1 MTARSYQTNLHTCQV
16 MLVARSTPAV
26 GCALRAVFVPI
37 PPDTQRSSWWRPS
50 IARRVE
56 EALRSGWDINGD

>member
-1 MTARSYQTNLHTCQV
+1 MTARSYHTNLHICQV
-16 MLVARSTPAV
+16 MLVARSTPAI

-37 PPDTQRSSWWRPS
+37 PPDTERSSWWRRS

-56 EALRSGWDINGD
+56 EALGLGWDIDGD